1 VAKLGEA
8 LRAAVSEDSSVEEGV
23 AAWSALMNSNRR
35 RVFEYVAWRPCAT
48 TGEVARALEVS
59 DPTAAW
65 HLRKLVEAGYVQP
78 MRQGRRVV
86 FHAASL
92 GLEAT
97 EAAGLAALSE
107 ADAASIL
114 QFVLATP
121 GLTASELAAKVTRAT
136 AQRPI
141 RALLSAGLI
150 VRIVDGRYRRYY
162 PGSLASSMERTA
174 PRRLRDFRRR
184 LVRRLVHDRLSPEV
198 RAAPGETVEI
208 DLRFGEE
215 RATMRLP
222 AGSLLAGRMGQGTFI

>member
-1 VAKLGEA
+1 MRSRSRTSPARWGRRPRGARGGAVPG
-8 LRAAVSEDSSVEEGV
+8 AASGEEGV
-23 AAWSALMNSNRR
+23 AAGPALMNSNRR

-114 QFVLATP
+114 PFVLATP
-121 GLTASELAAKVTRAT
+121 GLPPAA
-136 AQRPI
+136 
-141 RALLSAGLI
+141 LSAEG
-150 VRIVDGRYRRYY
+150 
-162 PGSLASSMERTA
+162 
-174 PRRLRDFRRR
+174 
-184 LVRRLVHDRLSPEV
+184 
-198 RAAPGETVEI
+198 
-208 DLRFGEE
+208 
-215 RATMRLP
+215 
-222 AGSLLAGRMGQGTFI
+222 